1 MIEYF
6 IDKDYFAVKRQRK
19 KAILIYLAV
28 LAVYAVICLG
38 LFLWYRTM
46 PYMSPKITTAKILV
60 FSVSAVFVIFS
71 FIYLG
76 IIFKRVNRYHK
87 LAYNIMTGIK
97 ETSTGTFVRYEE
109 TVHVKDGVD
118 FKLLIFSEWNK
129 YKRDFYERQVYV
141 FVEMEFPKF
150 EENQNIKYVTV
161 GNVLISYE
169 ILS

>member
-1 MIEYF
+1 MIDYF
-6 IDKDYFAVKRQRK
+6 IDKDYFAVKKQRK
-19 KAILIYLAV
+19 KVLLGYFAV
-28 LAVYAVICLG
+28 LAVYLVICLG

-60 FSVSAVFVIFS
+60 FAVSAVFVIFS

-76 IIFKRVNRYHK
+76 IPYKRVNRYHK

-97 ETSTGTFVRYEE
+97 ETSTGKIVRYEDKIL
-109 TVHVKDGVD
+109 VKDGVD

-141 FVEMEFPKF
+141 FTDMEFPKF
-150 EENQNIKYVTV
+150 EENQNVKHVTV
-161 GNVLISYE
+161 GNVLLSYE